1 MIYLLLGLGI
11 GLIILGVVGL
21 TRTKTWDDGSG
32 WVAPFVLGI
41 LCTFPLLIIIPGY
54 IFANGSGLMKWQA
67 FYEANSRNYEIA
79 VDETASYLSTE
90 KLIEQ
95 ALIPIDGSIE
105 KMKLADSVSTRILEW
120 RNAVNRY
127 NNTISSMK
135 YFNRNIFT
143 GVLVPNEVEDM
154 KLLII
159 Q

>member
-32 WVAPFVLGI
+32 WVVPFVLGI

-54 IFANGSGLMKWQA
+54 ILANGSGVMKWQA